1 MILPLAATGMKWIE
15 AKMNEL
21 GVDRHPGYRMC
32 FYVDSG
38 AMISVHT
45 PKYGVIEVYT
55 PRSVITR
62 LKISKTGNANG

>member
-55 PRSVITR
+55 P
-62 LKISKTGNANG
+62 